1 MTNRLADFISRYATE
16 MPEHT
21 ALIFKAEQMRY
32 DHLHQQ
38 VEDFAS
44 SVLSHGMEKS
54 DRLAIY
60 LPKQMQTIISMF
72 GASAAGG
79 VFVPVN
85 PALKAR
91 QVSYILNDCSVK
103 YLVTSADRL
112 SNLAAELADN
122 IHLEL
127 IVLTGKIPDVL
138 PELKCRIISFDD
150 FLESATRKESQ
161 KHDGTDEDLAAIL
174 YTSGSTG
181 NPKGVML
188 SHRNMI
194 VGAESVASY
203 LKNTSED
210 RILSVL
216 PLSFDAGLSQLTTAF
231 SVGAT
236 VVLMNYLMPRDVI
249 RQAVKHSIT
258 GITCVPPLWIQ
269 LAELDWPEE
278 AVNSIRYIATTG
290 GRMPVPV
297 TRKFRKILNK
307 SDIYLMYG
315 LTEAFRSTYLPPSEV
330 DRIPESMG
338 KAIPNVEIMLVRP
351 DGSPCAVDEPGELV
365 HLGPLVAKGYWNDVA
380 RSAER
385 FKPAPGQAD
394 LDNPEIAV
402 WSGDMVKKDADGYL
416 YFVGR
421 TDEMIKTSGF
431 RTSPTELEEV
441 IFASGLVDQVAAI
454 GVDHEQLGQAI
465 WIIASPRDPK
475 GPRDQQ
481 GPKDQQKLD
490 IDKILSYCRLELP
503 SYMVPQRIIEMAN
516 LPRNPNGKIDRKA
529 IKAEVTAEA
538 FENQGSEA

>member
-1 MTNRLADFISRYATE
+1 MTYRLSDFISSHAASNPDHR
-16 MPEHT
+16 
-21 ALIFKAEQMRY
+21 ALTFKAEVMTYGQ
-32 DHLHQQ
+32 LQKQ
-38 VEDFAS
+38 VEDFACS
-44 SVLSHGMEKS
+44 LRSHGLEKS

-60 LPKQMQTIISMF
+60 LPKQMETIVAMF
-72 GASAAGG
+72 GTSAARG

-91 QVSYILNDCSVK
+91 QVSYILQDCTVR
-103 YLVTSADRL
+103 YLVTSASRL
-112 SNLAAELADN
+112 ASLAHELVDCPH
-122 IHLEL
+122 IDL
-127 IVLTGKIPDVL
+127 IILTGKMPDKL
-138 PELKCRIISFDD
+138 PELDCEIIGYET
-150 FLESATRKESQ
+150 FLQSEKGRSLISTAGSDQ
-161 KHDGTDEDLAAIL
+161 DLAAIL

-181 NPKGVML
+181 SPKGVML

-194 VGAESVASY
+194 VGAQSVASY

-231 SVGAT
+231 SVGAS

-249 RQAVKHSIT
+249 RQAAKHNIT

-269 LAELDWPEE
+269 LAELEWPDE
-278 AVNSIRYIATTG
+278 AVASMRYIATTG
-290 GRMPVPV
+290 GRMPVPT
-297 TRKFRKILNK
+297 TRKLQATMRKC
-307 SDIYLMYG
+307 DVYLMYG

-338 KAIPNVEIMLVRP
+338 KAIPNVEIKVVRP
-351 DGSPCAVDEPGELV
+351 DGSPCDVGEAGELV
-365 HLGPLVAKGYWNDVA
+365 HLGPLVAQGYWNDA
-380 RSAER
+380 ERTAER
-385 FKPAPGQAD
+385 FKPAPGQAEG

-421 TDEMIKTSGF
+421 NDEMIKTSGF

-441 IFASGLVDQVAAI
+441 VFASGLVDQVAAI

-465 WIIASPRDPK
+465 WIIANAKDK
-475 GPRDQQ
+475 Q
-481 GPKDQQKLD
+481 GLD
-490 IDKILSYCRLELP
+490 TDSILAYCRTELP
-503 SYMVPQRIIEMAN
+503 SYMVPHRIIEMAS

-529 IKAEVTAEA
+529 IAQTVTDEA
-538 FENQGSEA
+538 FEKRDQGH